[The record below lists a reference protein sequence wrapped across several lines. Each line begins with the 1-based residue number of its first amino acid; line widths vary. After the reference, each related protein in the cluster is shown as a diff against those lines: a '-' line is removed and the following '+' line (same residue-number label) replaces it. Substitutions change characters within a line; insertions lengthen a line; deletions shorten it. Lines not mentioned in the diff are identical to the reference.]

1 VNKDIWAFKRHDT
14 TQVLQAIWNV
24 VYRGNIKEGRQKIKH
39 LVEAGNAVYEVVWQ
53 LVMTLKCTNYSQS
66 VQRASEWRNSVGSTG
81 LSVVGDFMET
91 MGLDTTEARQEAAS
105 QLLDNDRYVYLK
117 TKDVVENGVLVVRK
131 IFYICLSAERAQ
143 VKRAGR
149 YRGPLVVY
157 TMAQCWV
164 DFEGSVDVPGY
175 VDHDDFP
182 LAALALSATS
192 VSFVCTA
199 A

>member
-1 VNKDIWAFKRHDT
+1 MD
-14 TQVLQAIWNV
+14 
-24 VYRGNIKEGRQKIKH
+24 
-39 LVEAGNAVYEVVWQ
+39 
-53 LVMTLKCTNYSQS
+53 M
-66 VQRASEWRNSVGSTG
+66 
-81 LSVVGDFMET
+81 

-117 TKDVVENGVLVVRK
+117 TKDVVENGAPVVRK
-131 IFYICLSAERAQ
+131 IFYICLSVERTQ
-143 VKRAGR
+143 VKHAGR

-175 VDHDDFP
+175 VDHNDFP